1 MGESSRSGNGIGAP
15 APSLELPGAGG
26 ERRSL
31 AEFRG
36 RPVII
41 SFLGPANCQFCRGHV
56 LKMVSAKDRIQRA
69 GAEVIFVAYHD
80 PELMMSKM
88 LHDLDLRFVLM
99 LDRAREAYA
108 RWGLQTGS
116 LKNIF
121 TPGAA
126 WAILKLIL
134 KRTPSLGPAPPH
146 HNQLGGDFVVDSRG
160 NLVFVNRMR
169 SIYDRADIDD
179 MLAAVRSAR

>member
-15 APSLELPGAGG
+15 APSLELPAAGG

-56 LKMVSAKDRIQRA
+56 RKMVSAKDRIQRA

-108 RWGLQTGS
+108 QWGLGTGT
-116 LKNIF
+116 LK
-121 TPGAA
+121 TLLSPGAL
-126 WAILKLIL
+126 WAIFKLIL
-134 KRTPSLGPAPPH
+134 RREPSLGPAPPH
-146 HNQLGGDFVVDSRG
+146 HRQLGGDFVVDSRG